1 MKSEPVIFH
10 APFLCLM
17 YDIQQQP
24 LLFPSART
32 LLFPSIRALLFPSV
46 RALLLPSGWALL
58 FPGSVIDD
66 VFPQ

>member
-10 APFLCLM
+10 APFLHLM

-24 LLFPSART
+24 LLFPSAR
-32 LLFPSIRALLFPSV
+32 
-46 RALLLPSGWALL
+46 ALL